1 MRTCML
7 DNARGATLA
16 GDVLVDGL
24 LNELYHVVRALAV
37 TLQNLYKL
45 GKFFYALLV

>member
-16 GDVLVDGL
+16 CAVLVDGL
-24 LNELYHVVRALAV
+24 LKELYHVVRALVV
-37 TLQNLYKL
+37 TLQNLYKF
-45 GKFFYALLV
+45 GKTFYAVLV